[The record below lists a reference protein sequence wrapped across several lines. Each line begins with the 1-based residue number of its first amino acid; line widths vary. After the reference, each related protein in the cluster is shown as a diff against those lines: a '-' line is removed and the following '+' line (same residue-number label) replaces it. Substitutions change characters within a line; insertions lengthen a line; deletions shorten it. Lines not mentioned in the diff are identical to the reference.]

1 MRFGLIMAG
10 GLGKRMR
17 SSLPKVLH
25 EINEKPMICYVIEKA
40 FTVDCEKIGI
50 IVGKYY
56 DIIKNKIEEFF
67 PQNDKIVY
75 ILQDEPLGT
84 GHAIKCSLTWMK
96 DNLDLDTDILI
107 LSGDVPLI
115 STETLSNLLEQD
127 NSILITKTTKPDGC
141 GRIIFNSNNNVEKII
156 EQKDCNSD
164 QLLIQYINCGIYN
177 IKLYLLLKTIIEIK
191 NLNLAKEYYLT
202 DMIEIANNFGYKI
215 NKYELPENKSI
226 EIANINTQE
235 DLVYVKSMI

>member
-1 MRFGLIMAG
+1 MAG
-10 GLGKRMR
+10 GLGKRMG
-17 SSLPKVLH
+17 SLVPKVLH

-40 FTVDCEKIGI
+40 FIVGCEKVGI

-67 PQNDKIVY
+67 PQNDKILY

-96 DNLDLDTDILI
+96 DNLNLDTNILI

-156 EQKDCNSD
+156 EQKDCNPD

-177 IKLYLLLKTIIEIK
+177 IKLYILLKTIIEIK
-191 NLNLAKEYYLT
+191 NLNLSKEYYLT

-215 NKYELPENKSI
+215 NKYELPEDKTI

>member
-10 GLGKRMR
+10 GLGKRMG

-25 EINEKPMICYVIEKA
+25 EINEKPMIYYVIEKA
-40 FTVDCEKIGI
+40 FRTNCEKVGI

-56 DIIKNKIEEFF
+56 DIIKNKIDEFF

-75 ILQDEPLGT
+75 ILQNEPLGT
-84 GHAIKCSLTWMK
+84 GHAIKCSLRWMK

-115 STETLSNLLEQD
+115 STETLNNLLEQD

-141 GRIIFNSNNNVEKII
+141 GRIIFNSNNNVKKII
-156 EQKDCNSD
+156 EEKDCSSD
-164 QLLIQYINCGIYN
+164 ELLIQYINCGIYN
-177 IKLYLLLKTIIEIK
+177 IKLHILLETIIEIK

-215 NKYELPENKSI
+215 NKYELPEDKTI
-226 EIANINTQE
+226 EIANINTQA
-235 DLVYVKSMI
+235 DLAYVKSMI